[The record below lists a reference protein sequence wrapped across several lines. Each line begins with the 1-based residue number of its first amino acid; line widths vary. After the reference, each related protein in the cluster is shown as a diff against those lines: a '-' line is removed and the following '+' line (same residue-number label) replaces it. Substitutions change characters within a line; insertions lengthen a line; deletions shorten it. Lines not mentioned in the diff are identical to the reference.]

1 MKNFRNLM
9 YLVFAVAMIV
19 ACDKKENKGEGSTDS
34 TATGVD
40 SSAVTSTLKIDTTK
54 SDVKWLGKKVTG
66 EHKGTVKVK
75 GGELQITGDS
85 LTGGTV
91 EVNMTSIAVTD
102 LTDKTM
108 NDKLVGHLKS
118 DDFFGVAKNPTATL
132 VIKNV
137 QPGADGK
144 LVVSGDLTIKGI
156 TKPVNFPADINV
168 SNDKVTAK
176 GTAVINRTDF
186 DVRYGSKKFF
196 EDIGDKMIYDEFEL
210 EFDVTAVK

>member
-1 MKNFRNLM
+1 M
-9 YLVFAVAMIV
+9 YLVFAIAMIV
-19 ACDKKENKGEGSTDS
+19 ACDKKENKGAGTSDS
-34 TATGVD
+34 TAT
-40 SSAVTSTLKIDTTK
+40 SADTSAPASFKIDTTK

-66 EHKGTVKVK
+66 EHSGTVKVK
-75 GGELQITGDS
+75 GGELQTKGDS

-91 EVNMTSIAVTD
+91 EVDMNSITVKD
-102 LTDKTM
+102 ITDKKQNGQLT
-108 NDKLVGHLKS
+108 GHLKS

-137 QPGADGK
+137 QAGVDGK

-156 TKPVNFPADINV
+156 TKPVNFPADVNV
-168 SNDKVTAK
+168 SSDKVSAK

-210 EFDVTAVK
+210 EFDITAVK